1 MSEGKTVSRQKALIR
16 ALLAKHD
23 PGLLA
28 FMDATRGVFGPS
40 TRLTQLDLPLPDGK
54 AADRRRARKE
64 SKR

>member
-1 MSEGKTVSRQKALIR
+1 MTEEKKVSRQKAQIR

-54 AADRRRARKE
+54 AADRRQAPKGRK
-64 SKR
+64 R